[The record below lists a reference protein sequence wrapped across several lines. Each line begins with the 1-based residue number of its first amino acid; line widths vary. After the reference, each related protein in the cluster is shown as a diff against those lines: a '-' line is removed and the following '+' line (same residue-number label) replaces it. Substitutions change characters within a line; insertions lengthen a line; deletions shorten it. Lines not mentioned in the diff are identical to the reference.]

1 MSEQQVNLFRECVKE
16 YVDIT
21 NQIAEASKSIKAVR
35 QKKDEL
41 GTIIQEFM
49 SKNNYEVASSGD
61 VQLILKQVP
70 KLPSL
75 KEDTVM
81 ITLREMYGSD
91 EAAKV
96 WKKIM
101 ESRES
106 QATITD
112 KLSCRKNRKSNK

>member
-1 MSEQQVNLFRECVKE
+1 MSDQQLEIFRECVKE

-41 GTIIQEFM
+41 GTIIHEFM
-49 SKNNYEVASSGD
+49 SKNNYEIAASGD
-61 VQLILKQVP
+61 VKLMLKQSTKMP
-70 KLPSL
+70 GL

-81 ITLREMYGSD
+81 TVLREIYGGD

-96 WKKIM
+96 WRKIT

-106 QATITD
+106 QATVID
-112 KLSCRKNRKSNK
+112 KLSCRKNRKSN

>member
-1 MSEQQVNLFRECVKE
+1 MSDQLDLFRECVKE

-49 SKNNYEVASSGD
+49 SKNNYEVAASGD
-61 VQLILKQVP
+61 VQLILKQSTKVP
-70 KLPSL
+70 GL
-75 KEDTVM
+75 KEETVM
-81 ITLREMYGSD
+81 NALREMYGGED
-91 EAAKV
+91 AAKV
-96 WKKIM
+96 WRRIM

-106 QATITD
+106 QSTVLD

>member
-41 GTIIQEFM
+41 GAIIQEFM

-91 EAAKV
+91 EA
-96 WKKIM
+96 
-101 ESRES
+101 SN
-106 QATITD
+106 
-112 KLSCRKNRKSNK
+112 SCVFL

>member
-1 MSEQQVNLFRECVKE
+1 MSDQLDLFRECVKE

-21 NQIAEASKSIKAVR
+21 NQISEASKSIKAVR

-49 SKNNYEVASSGD
+49 SKNNYEVAASGD
-61 VQLILKQVP
+61 VQLILKQSTKVP
-70 KLPSL
+70 GL
-75 KEDTVM
+75 KEETVM
-81 ITLREMYGSD
+81 NALREMYGGED
-91 EAAKV
+91 AAKV

-106 QATITD
+106 QSTVLD
-112 KLSCRKNRKSNK
+112 KLSCRKNRKSNQ

>member
-1 MSEQQVNLFRECVKE
+1 MSDQLDLFRECVKD

-49 SKNNYEVASSGD
+49 SKNNYEVAASGD
-61 VQLILKQVP
+61 VQLILKQSTKVP
-70 KLPSL
+70 GL
-75 KEDTVM
+75 KEETVM
-81 ITLREMYGSD
+81 NALREMYGGED
-91 EAAKV
+91 AAKV

-106 QATITD
+106 QSTVLD

>member
-1 MSEQQVNLFRECVKE
+1 MSDNTQLDIFRECVKE

-49 SKNNYEVASSGD
+49 SKNNYEVAAAGD
-61 VQLILKQVP
+61 VKLMLKQSTKMP
-70 KLPSL
+70 GL
-75 KEDTVM
+75 KEDNIMTV
-81 ITLREMYGSD
+81 LREMYGGD
-91 EAAKV
+91 DAAKV

-106 QATITD
+106 QATIVD
-112 KLSCRKNRKSNK
+112 KLSCRKNRSK

>member
-1 MSEQQVNLFRECVKE
+1 MSDQLDLFRECVKE

-49 SKNNYEVASSGD
+49 SKNNYEVAASGD
-61 VQLILKQVP
+61 VQLILKKSTKVP
-70 KLPSL
+70 GL
-75 KEDTVM
+75 KEETVM
-81 ITLREMYGSD
+81 NALREMYGGED
-91 EAAKV
+91 AVKV

-106 QATITD
+106 QSTVLD

>member
-1 MSEQQVNLFRECVKE
+1 MSDQLDLFRECVKE

-49 SKNNYEVASSGD
+49 SKNNYEVAASGD
-61 VQLILKQVP
+61 VQLILKQSTKVP
-70 KLPSL
+70 GL
-75 KEDTVM
+75 KEETVM
-81 ITLREMYGSD
+81 NTLREMYGGED
-91 EAAKV
+91 AAKV

-106 QATITD
+106 QSTVLD

>member
-41 GTIIQEFM
+41 GTIIHEFM
-49 SKNNYEVASSGD
+49 SKNNYEVAAAGD
-61 VQLILKQVP
+61 VKLILKQTT
-70 KLPSL
+70 KLPGL
-75 KEDTVM
+75 KEDNIMTV
-81 ITLREMYGSD
+81 LRDMYGGD
-91 EAAKV
+91 DAAKI
-96 WKKIM
+96 WRKIT

-106 QATITD
+106 QATIVD
-112 KLSCRKNRKSNK
+112 KLSCRKNRTSK

>member
-1 MSEQQVNLFRECVKE
+1 MSDQLDLFRECVKE

-41 GTIIQEFM
+41 GTIIHEFM

-61 VQLILKQVP
+61 VKLILKQSTKMP
-70 KLPSL
+70 GL
-75 KEDTVM
+75 KEDNIMTV
-81 ITLREMYGSD
+81 LREMYGGD
-91 EAAKV
+91 DAAKI
-96 WKKIM
+96 WRKIT

-106 QATITD
+106 QATVID
-112 KLSCRKNRKSNK
+112 KLSCRKNRASK

>member
-1 MSEQQVNLFRECVKE
+1 MSDQQLDIFRECVKE

-41 GTIIQEFM
+41 GEIIHAFM

-61 VQLILKQVP
+61 VKLILKQSTKMP
-70 KLPSL
+70 GL
-75 KEDTVM
+75 KEDNIMTV
-81 ITLREMYGSD
+81 LREIYGGD

-96 WKKIM
+96 WRKIT

-106 QATITD
+106 QATIVD
-112 KLSCRKNRKSNK
+112 KLSCRKNRTAK

>member
-1 MSEQQVNLFRECVKE
+1 MSDQLNLFRECVKE

-49 SKNNYEVASSGD
+49 SKNNYEVAASGD
-61 VQLILKQVP
+61 VQLILKQSTKVP
-70 KLPSL
+70 GL
-75 KEDTVM
+75 KEETVM
-81 ITLREMYGSD
+81 NALREMYGGED
-91 EAAKV
+91 AAKV

-106 QATITD
+106 QSTVLD

>member
-41 GTIIQEFM
+41 GAIIQEFM

>member
-1 MSEQQVNLFRECVKE
+1 MSEQLDLFRECVKE

-41 GTIIQEFM
+41 GEIIHAFM

-61 VQLILKQVP
+61 VKLILKQSTKMP
-70 KLPSL
+70 GL
-75 KEDTVM
+75 KEDNIMTV
-81 ITLREMYGSD
+81 LRDMYGGD
-91 EAAKV
+91 DAAKI
-96 WKKIM
+96 WRKIT

-106 QATITD
+106 QATVVD
-112 KLSCRKNRKSNK
+112 KLSCRKNRTAK